1 MPMTLKIDLFEIF
14 GSSGVPID
22 EDLSDEASQC
32 VI

>member
-1 MPMTLKIDLFEIF
+1 MIPEVHLFEIF
-14 GSSGVPID
+14 ESSGVPID